1 MSLICGLLW
10 ARTALGVEIARD
22 GMSFSDEGG
31 GFTLKSVTGHGSLID
46 PYVIVEDVAG
56 PHAVLVIRHFKQ
68 VGNRIDTYHVAGIAV
83 TKIVFNRSKDIWQNY
98 QLELREVLTRH
109 SSYKD
114 GLSFA
119 QNTEMT
125 NTFTTSTFPN
135 LQRYDEPQDTLGFS
149 GKSVLPGDS
158 AQFSF
163 LITDM
168 SPVDKIYLLQDPLQP
183 VSDLSPDRRP
193 LLQMKR
199 QLSRWPRYGAA
210 TPSSS
215 GPLFFTLPT
224 ALFTGRLTST
234 SSFAGF
240 IRAAAASGSSR
251 QPGVPGIQLQ
261 DERHAVVPL
270 GSKPAGLSGHD
281 SEGRFRL
288 RLICTTPAIPQPC
301 KCHRLTIGTCEVVRL
316 SIVLWTCPFEVTRRR
331 HETAPLLE
339 RLAVGGSR
347 SHAFRA
353 SVDRGER
360 RLAVLGKP
368 RDQAPLHQR
377 QLALTFLVLAHDR
390 QGSGRRGIVIDRPV
404 RNLAIGPKPLPDGF
418 RGHGDGV
425 ASAHLFPQSVSFEDI
440 NLNVS

>member
-1 MSLICGLLW
+1 MRAFCIAVSLICGLLW

-183 VSDLSPDRRP
+183 VSDLSP
-193 LLQMKR
+193 
-199 QLSRWPRYGAA
+199 
-210 TPSSS
+210 
-215 GPLFFTLPT
+215 
-224 ALFTGRLTST
+224 
-234 SSFAGF
+234 
-240 IRAAAASGSSR
+240 
-251 QPGVPGIQLQ
+251 
-261 DERHAVVPL
+261 
-270 GSKPAGLSGHD
+270 
-281 SEGRFRL
+281 
-288 RLICTTPAIPQPC
+288 
-301 KCHRLTIGTCEVVRL
+301 
-316 SIVLWTCPFEVTRRR
+316 
-331 HETAPLLE
+331 
-339 RLAVGGSR
+339 GGSR